1 MATKKDRSNDL
12 SFYCIEGKL
21 LRNNGAELLAEF
33 VKLLEHL
40 FAESGKVYGRLN
52 AFRRMIY
59 LVLEVVI
66 EVNCL
71 VDNLR
76 KIIVVLAWVKCS
88 EKSAVVNEF
97 SNEVLDVFFD
107 NSKIHNLL

>member
-1 MATKKDRSNDL
+1 M
-12 SFYCIEGKL
+12 
-21 LRNNGAELLAEF
+21 
-33 VKLLEHL
+33 
-40 FAESGKVYGRLN
+40 YGRLN
-52 AFRRMIY
+52 AFRRMVY

-97 SNEVLDVFFD
+97 SNEVLDVFFN
-107 NSKIHNLL
+107 NSQIHNWI

>member
-1 MATKKDRSNDL
+1 MTCPFIACVSK
-12 SFYCIEGKL
+12 KL

-76 KIIVVLAWVKCS
+76 KIVVVLATECPTS
-88 EKSAVVNEF
+88 LAGY
-97 SNEVLDVFFD
+97 
-107 NSKIHNLL
+107 